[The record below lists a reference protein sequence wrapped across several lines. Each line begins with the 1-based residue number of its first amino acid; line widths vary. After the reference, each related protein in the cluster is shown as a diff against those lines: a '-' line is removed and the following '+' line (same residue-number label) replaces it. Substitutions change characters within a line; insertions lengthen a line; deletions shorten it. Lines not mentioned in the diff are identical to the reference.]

1 MLTLM
6 LSSKSVPFL
15 KDNVCDPEIMEA
27 TPTLSLLTRIPVFKS
42 PERDPEYKAVLALLD
57 AIQNRTDHSIYSK
70 ENPEDRYSDSN
81 QRISEGDHLA
91 LLLHP
96 LPVTNKTIQGTLEE
110 MHDYYVDLSKSLLL
124 VEE

>member
-1 MLTLM
+1 
-6 LSSKSVPFL
+6 
-15 KDNVCDPEIMEA
+15 
-27 TPTLSLLTRIPVFKS
+27 
-42 PERDPEYKAVLALLD
+42 LALLD